1 LNERLQSQDPAIADL
16 IAKEEERQRG
26 EVNLIASEN
35 IVSKAVLAAQGS
47 VLTNKYAEGY
57 PHARYYG
64 GCEVVDQVEDLARER
79 AKQLF
84 GADHANVQPHSG
96 TSANLAAYGALLKPG
111 DKVLAMDLAH
121 GGHLSHG
128 SRVSLT
134 GKIYDFRHYTVSE
147 HDERL
152 DLDQVR
158 DIAMEFQPKLIV
170 AGASAYSRVID
181 FEGFRSIAREV
192 KARFLVDMAHIAGL
206 VAAGGRPSPV
216 PHADVITT
224 TTHKTLRGPRSGLIL
239 CKEKR
244 QKKIDSAVFPGG
256 QGGPL
261 MHQVAARAVC
271 FGEAMTDE
279 FKSYAKAIKANARRL
294 GEILVEGGLRLVS
307 GGTDNHLV
315 LVDLRPLDLRGD
327 VAEEALGR
335 AGIVVNM
342 NMIPFDPNPP
352 RQPSGLR
359 IGTPT
364 VTSRGMGPEE
374 IERIGNWIVEVL
386 RSVGDDD
393 RIAAI
398 RSEVREMAERFPSI
412 M

>member
-1 LNERLQSQDPAIADL
+1 
-16 IAKEEERQRG
+16 
-26 EVNLIASEN
+26 
-35 IVSKAVLAAQGS
+35 
-47 VLTNKYAEGY
+47 
-57 PHARYYG
+57 
-64 GCEVVDQVEDLARER
+64 VEDLARER

-206 VAAGGRPSPV
+206 VAAGEQPSPA

-224 TTHKTLRGPRSGLIL
+224 TTHKPLRGPRSGLIL

-398 RSEVREMAERFPSI
+398 RREGREMAERCPSI
-412 M
+412 MEGAPAAVGNEAAPGRDPPNGRLLIDPRGAGSLSAGR